1 LYAEPVV
8 GFVVNVFVLIELI
21 SLTLDSYAKFNTVLT
36 VSLLKLTAHGY

>member
-21 SLTLDSYAKFNTVLT
+21 SLTLDS
-36 VSLLKLTAHGY
+36 